1 MKYIIDNLNIRS
13 GIGRRKLSELVFTSN
28 VKQLEWQYD
37 IVEAI
42 INLLDNSEIDKVRI
56 KLSQIRD
63 IHTTIKNIRQR
74 VVLNDIELFE
84 IKTFCITCDEIRL
97 LIEDRLTLL
106 KMPQLHHVI
115 NILDPDKKR
124 VPTFYIYDEYSK
136 ELSDLRKGIKK
147 CFDET
152 KKSELIYKCDE
163 LEDFIRKALSKELR
177 TYITTI
183 ENSYEIIGELDL
195 GLSKAEQAQSLGFCR
210 PRLCGDK
217 IEYNGLFNPQV
228 KELLTNKNKAYQT
241 TDISLSEEATIL
253 TGANMTGKTVLMKT
267 LALSQ
272 KMCQMGFFVPAQYA
286 SLPLFDGIE
295 LCIDDNQNELNGLS
309 SYAAE
314 ILNIDRIVK
323 RVKDGSYL
331 LILIDEL
338 ARTTNPEEGRAIVSA
353 VATILNQYKNVSLIS
368 THYSSLKTKA
378 RRIRMKGL
386 STEKINESINI
397 DNINDFVDYSIVEDD
412 GLSTTNQALLIAQ
425 ILGVDDDIINLSKEI
440 TTVS

>member
-13 GIGRRKLSELVFTSN
+13 GIGRHKLSELVFTSN

-37 IVEAI
+37 IVEALI
-42 INLLDNSEIDKVRI
+42 SLLDNSEIDKVRI

-84 IKTFCITCDEIRL
+84 IKSFCITCDEIRL
-97 LIEDRLTLL
+97 LIEDNLTLL
-106 KMPQLHHVI
+106 KIPQQHHVI
-115 NILDPDKKR
+115 NILDPEKKR

-136 ELSDLRKGIKK
+136 ELSDLRMDIKK

-152 KKSELIYKCDE
+152 ERSELIYKCDE
-163 LEDFIRKALSKELR
+163 IENSIRKSLSKELR

-183 ENSYEIIGELDL
+183 ESSYGIIGELDL
-195 GLSKAEQAQSLGFCR
+195 GLAKAEQAHSLGFCR
-210 PRLCGDK
+210 PHVCGNK
-217 IEYNGLFNPQV
+217 IEYKGLFNPQV
-228 KELLTNKNKAYQT
+228 KELLTKKNKTYQA
-241 TDISLSEEATIL
+241 TDILLSEEATIL

-267 LALSQ
+267 LALAQ
-272 KMCQMGFFVPAQYA
+272 NMCQMGFFVPAYHA

-295 LCIDDNQNELNGLS
+295 LCIDDNQNELTGLS

-323 RVKDGSYL
+323 RVKGGSYL

-353 VATILNQYKNVSLIS
+353 VATILSKYKNVSLIS
-368 THYSSLKTKA
+368 THYSSLKTKVK
-378 RRIRMKGL
+378 RLRMKGL
-386 STEKINESINI
+386 STEKFNESISI
-397 DNINDFVDYSIVEDD
+397 DNINDFVDYSIIEDD

-425 ILGVDDDIINLSKEI
+425 ILGVDSDIISLSKEVTAI
-440 TTVS
+440 